1 MTTTKIIIKQIDTP
15 VGRSIVE
22 QAIAALVDEYG
33 RFDTQ
38 TTRTIYG
45 VVETTLESDSVLLY
59 EDQVCMI
66 TGLSILFVTM
76 VEG

>member
-1 MTTTKIIIKQIDTP
+1 MKIIIKQINTP

-22 QAIAALVDEYG
+22 QAVAALVDEYG
-33 RFDTQ
+33 RFDTE
-38 TTRTIYG
+38 TTRTLYG

-59 EDQVCMI
+59 EDQVCFT